1 MGKMRSFSSLV
12 LAGLVGVSVLAS
24 GCGKELALED
34 WGKVEEGMT
43 LQQVQRILG
52 EGTKVTSEEVAS
64 RLGQFDEVEAP
75 EEACDTWIRWGNR
88 QGYGFAGF
96 KDDKVQE
103 LFYD

>member
-1 MGKMRSFSSLV
+1 MGEMRRSSVLV
-12 LAGLVGVSVLAS
+12 VLVGVIALAG
-24 GCGKELALED
+24 GCGKDLALED
-34 WGKVEEGMT
+34 WGKIEEGMT
-43 LQQVQRILG
+43 LQEVQRILG
-52 EGTKVTSEEVAS
+52 EGKEVTSEEVAS

-75 EEACDTWIRWGNR
+75 EDACDSWIRWGNR

>member
-1 MGKMRSFSSLV
+1 MGEMRRSSL
-12 LAGLVGVSVLAS
+12 LALVGFVGVSVLAS

-34 WGKVEEGMT
+34 WGKIEEGMT
-43 LQQVQRILG
+43 LREVQSILG
-52 EGTKVTSEEVAS
+52 EGTEVTGEEVAS

-75 EEACDTWIRWGNR
+75 QEACDKWVRWGNR
-88 QGYGFAGF
+88 QGYGFAGL